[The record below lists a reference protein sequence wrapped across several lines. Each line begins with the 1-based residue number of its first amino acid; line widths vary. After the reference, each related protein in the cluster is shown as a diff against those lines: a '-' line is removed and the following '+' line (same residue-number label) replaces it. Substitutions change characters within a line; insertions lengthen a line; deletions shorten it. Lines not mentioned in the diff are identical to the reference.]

1 MVQRSLKINLE
12 FGNTGKK
19 GQLDELWKAYK
30 KAIED
35 FLDRLFAGKDLCEE
49 FLKSYDSPLSYRY
62 KQCAKRQAF
71 KIFKCWCRKK
81 GRKGD
86 KPSLRNVSIVL
97 DYRFIEL
104 EKSGNSFDFWV
115 KISTLDIGNPV
126 LIPSKSYRY
135 LNAYRKNW
143 SLLKGGRLIQ
153 KDGKWFLLLTF
164 AKEIP
169 QRKNGKTTSID
180 IGYRKLGMTSE
191 KERIGPHLRDLINKA
206 DRKKQY
212 SKAYYR
218 AKTEIK
224 HYVQREL
231 KKVIGKNLLRLV
243 LEDLK
248 NLKSGKHGIWSKGIN
263 RKFGFWIYGYAVL
276 RLVELCEVAGVQWHK
291 VKAAYTSQRCPAQGC
306 GHIEKGNRS
315 GEEFKCKKCGFA
327 EDADY
332 VGALNILALF
342 TGEWVSSQR
351 ADLC

>member
-1 MVQRSLKINLE
+1 MVQRSLRISLE

-19 GQLDELWKAYK
+19 GQLDELWQAYK
-30 KAIED
+30 KALED
-35 FLDRLFAGKDLCEE
+35 FLDRLFEGKDLCEE

-62 KQCAKRQAF
+62 KQCAKRQAI

-81 GRKGD
+81 GKKGN
-86 KPSLRNVSIVL
+86 KPVLKNVSMVL
-97 DYRFIEL
+97 DCRFIEI
-104 EKSGNSFDFWV
+104 ENSENSFDFWI
-115 KISTLDIGNPV
+115 KISTLDKGNPV

-143 SLLKGGRLIQ
+143 NLLKGGRLVL
-153 KDGKWFLLLTF
+153 KNGEWFLILTF

-169 QRKNGKTTSID
+169 QRKEGKTISID
-180 IGYRKLGMTSE
+180 MGYRKLGMTNE
-191 KERIGPHLRDLINKA
+191 KEKIGPFLRDLIEKA
-206 DRKKQY
+206 DRKKPY

-218 AKTEIK
+218 VKTEIK

-231 KKVIGKNLLRLV
+231 KKVIGNNLAHLV

-248 NLKSGKHGIWSKGIN
+248 NLKSGKHGVWSKGVN

-276 RLVELCEVAGVQWHK
+276 RLVELCEVAGVQCHK
-291 VKAAYTSQRCPAQGC
+291 VVAAYTSQRCPARGC
-306 GHIEKGNRS
+306 GHIEKGNRRE
-315 GEEFKCKKCGFA
+315 EEFRCKKCGFA

-332 VGALNILALF
+332 VGSLNIFARF
-342 TGEWVSSQR
+342 TGEWGSWQR